1 MWGCCWRVGRPAGG
15 LCWWY
20 APTGH
25 HLCNVPPQA
34 NAAWAKSP
42 ARHHFL
48 AAYRDYVRHV
58 VLPRVDRTRSGR
70 CVCQAEPTIRV
81 ALPGGRAAGG
91 RPRCDA
97 EYFHQAAELTFHMP
111 CTDGATMLVA
121 CHPAVGDA
129 SSAAGISP
137 ASELA
142 PLRVTLGQCAS
153 FWGHRL
159 AHGST
164 HNDGEQCVVS
174 IDFRVIPWPLFAID
188 REHARSSSHN
198 LTLGGYYSVV
208 EAATA
213 TSCSTNSSSFDY

>member
-1 MWGCCWRVGRPAGG
+1 
-15 LCWWY
+15 
-20 APTGH
+20 
-25 HLCNVPPQA
+25 VPPQA

-164 HNDGEQCVVS
+164 HNGGEQCLVS

-213 TSCSTNSSSFDY
+213 TSCSTNSSSFDYQP